1 MIRIKWPVALA
12 TVFLLLL
19 GWWLVY
25 TQEIVRR
32 VEENSV
38 LLSQIF
44 AEVQNG
50 ILTDDPTRET
60 QALLNLQRMVVETE
74 LPLVVMGPA
83 DTLLHYA
90 NLPFDPDDT
99 TSEGRERIQEYVRSL
114 DAMNP
119 PVGDTTTVHIH
130 FGQTPAVRRLRWIP
144 WLLAGGLLLTVF
156 VGLMVVQTQRRAE
169 GERAW
174 TSMARELAHQLGTPL
189 SSLQGWLE
197 VLRLP
202 RAERP
207 GDLGDTEIASS
218 IEEDLERLERVSHR
232 FELIGTAPEL
242 EALSVRQVVT
252 DLEHYLVARIP
263 RLAKKSVDLV
273 VDVPQGLPRIKGNEV
288 LLVWA
293 LENVVKNALD
303 ALAGRG
309 GKITIYARQLGQTWV
324 SIRIRDTGPGVDP
337 EIRDKIFEPGVSTKA
352 GGWGVGLALSRRIVE
367 LHDGRIELLETGE
380 GTTFQVL
387 LPIAPA
393 NAEDT
398 GG

>member
-44 AEVQNG
+44 AEVQAG

-60 QALLNLQRMVVETE
+60 QALLNLQGMVVETG

-99 TSEGRERIQEYVRSL
+99 TPEGRERIQEYVSAL

-144 WLLAGGLLLTVF
+144 WLQAGGLLLTVF

-202 RAERP
+202 RTERP

-232 FELIGTAPEL
+232 FELIGTEPEL
-242 EALSVRQVVT
+242 EALSVRQVIT

-263 RLAKKSVDLV
+263 RLAKKGVDLV
-273 VDVPQGLPRIKGNEV
+273 VDVPQGIPRIEGNEV
-288 LLVWA
+288 LLMWA

-309 GKITIYARQLGQTWV
+309 GKITIYARQTGQTWV

-380 GTTFQVL
+380 GTTFQIL
-387 LPIAPA
+387 LPIA
-393 NAEDT
+393 EDSA
-398 GG
+398 G

>member
-12 TVFLLLL
+12 TAFVLLL
-19 GWWLVY
+19 GWWLIY

-44 AEVQNG
+44 AEVQSG

-60 QALLNLQRMVVETE
+60 QALLNLQGMVVGTE
-74 LPLVVMGPA
+74 VPLLVMGRA
-83 DTLLHYA
+83 DTLLYHA

-99 TSEGRERIQEYVRSL
+99 TPAGRDEIRAYVRGL

-119 PVGDTTTVHIH
+119 PVGDTTTLHIH

-144 WLLAGGLLLTVF
+144 WLQAGGLLLTVF

-174 TSMARELAHQLGTPL
+174 TAMARELAHQLGTPL

-202 RAERP
+202 RTERP
-207 GDLGDTEIASS
+207 GDIGDGEIASS
-218 IEEDLERLERVSHR
+218 IEEDLDRLERVSHR
-232 FELIGTAPEL
+232 FELIGTEPEL
-242 EALSVRQVVT
+242 ERLSVRQVVT
-252 DLEHYLVARIP
+252 DLEHYLAARIP
-263 RLAKKSVDLV
+263 RLAKKGIDLV
-273 VDVPQGLPRIKGNEV
+273 VDIPHGLPRIKGNEV

-309 GKITIYARQLGQTWV
+309 GKITIYARAIAPKWV

-352 GGWGVGLALSRRIVE
+352 GGWGVGLALARRIVE
-367 LHDGRIELLETGE
+367 LHQGRIELLETQD
-380 GTTFQVL
+380 GTTFQIL
-387 LPIAPA
+387 LPAA
-393 NAEDT
+393 AE
-398 GG
+398 

>member
-44 AEVQNG
+44 AEVQGG
-50 ILTDDPTRET
+50 ILANDPTRET
-60 QALLNLQRMVVETE
+60 QALFNLQRMVVETQV
-74 LPLVVMGPA
+74 PLVVMGPA
-83 DTLLHYA
+83 DTLLMWA
-90 NLPFDPDDT
+90 NLPFQPDDAT
-99 TSEGRERIQEYVRSL
+99 PEGRQRIQAYVRSL
-114 DAMNP
+114 DAVNP
-119 PVGDTTTVHIH
+119 PVGDTANLHIH

-144 WLLAGGLLLTVF
+144 WLQAGGLLLTVM
-156 VGLMVVQTQRRAE
+156 VGLVVVQTQRRAE

-174 TSMARELAHQLGTPL
+174 TAMARELAHQLGTPL

-202 RAERP
+202 RADRP

-232 FELIGTAPEL
+232 FELIGTEPEL
-242 EALSVRQVVT
+242 ESLSVRQVVT
-252 DLEHYLVARIP
+252 DLEHYLAARIP
-263 RLAKKSVDLV
+263 RLAKKGVELV
-273 VDVPQGLPRIKGNEV
+273 VDIPQRLPRIKGNEV

-309 GKITIYARQLGQTWV
+309 GKITIYARPLGQEWV
-324 SIRIRDTGPGVDP
+324 NIRIRDTGPGVDP

-367 LHDGRIELLETGE
+367 LHEGRIELLETGE
-380 GTTFQVL
+380 GTTFQIL
-387 LPIAPA
+387 LPIADEA
-393 NAEDT
+393 

>member
-1 MIRIKWPVALA
+1 MVRIKWPVALA

-19 GWWLVY
+19 GWWLIY

-60 QALLNLQRMVVETE
+60 QALVNLQTMVVETQV
-74 LPLVVMGPA
+74 PLVVMGPA
-83 DTLLHYA
+83 DTLIAHA

-99 TSEGRERIQEYVRSL
+99 TPEGKERIEAYVRSL

-119 PVGDTTTVHIH
+119 PVGDTTGLHIH

-144 WLLAGGLLLTVF
+144 WLQAGGLLLTVF
-156 VGLMVVQTQRRAE
+156 VGLLVVQTQRRAE

-202 RAERP
+202 RTERP
-207 GDLGDTEIASS
+207 GDIGDTEIASS
-218 IEEDLERLERVSHR
+218 IEQDLERLERVSHR
-232 FELIGTAPEL
+232 FELIGTEPEL
-242 EALSVRQVVT
+242 ESLSVRQVIT

-263 RLAKKSVDLV
+263 RLAKKGIDLV
-273 VDVPQGLPRIKGNEV
+273 VDVPHGLPRIKGNEV

-309 GKITIYARQLGQTWV
+309 GKITLYARQLGQQWV
-324 SIRIRDTGPGVDP
+324 SIRVRDTGPGVDP
-337 EIRDKIFEPGVSTKA
+337 EIRDKIFEPGVSTKS

-367 LHDGRIELLETGE
+367 LHEGRIELLETGE
-380 GTTFQVL
+380 GTTFQIL
-387 LPIAPA
+387 LPIA
-393 NAEDT
+393 EESGT
-398 GG
+398 